1 MLLFEFIK
9 LTSSTRDDS
18 AFVTKDPLNVN
29 SHSSE
34 PDQKTCGC
42 QWQKV
47 FFILECLQSNIDIDM
62 WNSVGRK

>member
-1 MLLFEFIK
+1 MHN
-9 LTSSTRDDS
+9 SS
-18 AFVTKDPLNVN
+18 AFVTKDPQNVN